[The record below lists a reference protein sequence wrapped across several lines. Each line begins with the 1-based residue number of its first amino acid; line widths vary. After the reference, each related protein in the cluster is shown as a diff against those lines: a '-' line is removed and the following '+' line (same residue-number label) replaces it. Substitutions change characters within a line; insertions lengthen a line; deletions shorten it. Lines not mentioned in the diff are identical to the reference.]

1 MRKTGASWDPQR
13 ILVRTSRAQHNAA
26 VMQKGPRAADGFT
39 LLELMVVILVMATL
53 VALAFPVFQGVLDRA
68 RKLQAK
74 NDLTQLV
81 TAINAFYTEYGR
93 YPLAAA
99 LQGADQSFVT
109 DNSDVINA
117 LRAVALGANASDALN
132 PRKVVFFSAPDV
144 KDPANPRGGVTAG
157 GTYYDPWG
165 RDITLPES
173 GVYHIRVDGNYDNSV
188 ANAYIDGSA
197 GGDPNNSYALRQGV
211 IAWTLGK
218 DKKLGT
224 NGNSSFT
231 GSDDLLSWQ

>member
-1 MRKTGASWDPQR
+1 MPQR
-13 ILVRTSRAQHNAA
+13 ILVRTSRAKHNAA
-26 VMQKGPRAADGFT
+26 LMQKGPRDASGFT

-81 TAINAFYTEYGR
+81 TAINAFNTEYGR
-93 YPLAAA
+93 YPLAA
-99 LQGADQSFVT
+99 QGSDASFIS

-144 KDPANPRGGVTAG
+144 KDPANPRGGVTATG
-157 GTYYDPWG
+157 IYYDPWG
-165 RDITLPES
+165 RDINLPEA

-218 DKKLGT
+218 DKKLGKD
-224 NGNSSFT
+224 GNNSFT
-231 GSDDLLSWQ
+231 GSDDMISWQ